1 MRTAEQ
7 GQEELRARLQ
17 EEESARK
24 TERAEKESLQT
35 VLKAAQ
41 NRGKTLDEVY
51 TTWLDHMCMSRV
63 QIC

>member
-1 MRTAEQ
+1 MKTAEQ

-35 VLKAAQ
+35 ALKAAH

-51 TTWLDHMCMSRV
+51 TT
-63 QIC
+63 